1 MRIEV
6 EIFFRWVYRLLMIT
20 DTTLDITLNDAKNG
34 DLARDS
40 RRDIKDIGIKKL
52 PQSMQSLPIYIS

>member
-1 MRIEV
+1 
-6 EIFFRWVYRLLMIT
+6 MIT
-20 DTTLDITLNDAKNG
+20 DTNLDITLNDAKNG